1 MYKAIRSTS
10 TNTTQSETR
19 PSGRRMCLLAVLLLG
34 LLTAQPLAARAQDAD
49 ASPQAA
55 GGEAAALI
63 STSPIVTSTTHPDP
77 TKIYTSVTVT
87 LNWSEDPKV
96 PAGAVKQYHYLFD
109 SASKSIPTPPDA
121 TVTKDKT
128 LTLNNV
134 TPGQYFFHIR
144 SEDQYAALSPTAHF
158 QVNVGPTTITLGNGI
173 INHHSP
179 YLVEY
184 SFTVEDVP
192 SNKTIVLPT
201 SFIKALCEEDGQK
214 ISLTESS
221 VILAN
226 TAQSMQTKGMLVLD
240 YTNSMVS
247 SPKAI
252 QTMEDGAKYVIDK
265 TTTSTLLGLYE
276 FHAEDVTPNRV
287 AEMTTNKVYLK
298 SRVDAIWDEYVRNYP
313 AGSRC
318 WDAVAA
324 ALQEFEPTTST
335 TELRFLVFL
344 SDGRDESSSNTPG
357 SIIGLAT
364 QLGVRIYPIA
374 YGTEANPTAL
384 DQIASGT
391 GGKVV
396 PATDVA
402 SLQAA
407 FEGIIRTLSGRLTL
421 RWPTLKRNTD
431 FTPDFWI
438 TIPTPTNTKHPEAT
452 TSYTQE
458 TVVSPKDIAGDTKE
472 GSLSYEGSPVL
483 NGETDLYL
491 RANYVPRYVTQ
502 IRLRFDVGTDP
513 KAPLF
518 PYEVEKIPFE
528 EGGLDNKWTLTSETL
543 DNGQHWII
551 LSSPKPEDPKT
562 AITYAWFGNLLKF
575 HFTDVPNLKTLMA
588 ALKIETDDSI
598 YLSGQHFVINVKS
611 DPQPSMAVEPT
622 TETATLTGRVGGPFP
637 TQPPYLPGESAT
649 YTITNT
655 GEATLL
661 WRVAPDVSWLTVTPT
676 TGTLTVGG
684 TRTVTVT
691 ANENAASL
699 LKGPNPAHIYFAN
712 DVNGLGNT
720 TRPIVL
726 DLTQTYN
733 LDVDPTSGTVAI
745 APKQLFYDEGS
756 TVSLTAASKPGFDQV
771 FAGWSGTSVT
781 AATQF
786 NNPLIVTMTQP
797 TSITAHFIPAS
808 NTVSIRVTPATAGW
822 SFTDSAQVTT
832 EGVGSTILRNVPL
845 GEVTL
850 IWKDLAGYLPPAEN
864 PVIRTLE
871 NSLTLVGE
879 YQLAPAKPATP
890 KPADK
895 RTNVSVSMVL
905 DWADSAATD
914 TYDLYFWK
922 SAETKP
928 TSPTVSG
935 LTVSMWDPPMDLDGS
950 TEYSWQVVAHSAVA
964 TTEGDV
970 WTFTTEVP
978 PVSTTPTP
986 AGLTA
991 SRGEYADHIVIS
1003 WTPIVTPRVFFRVY
1017 RAESVDGPRVKLGD
1031 EWTTATTFVDTT
1043 VEDATPHYYFVKA
1056 ARTQWGELA
1065 GAFSASEQGF
1075 LLQSTPLPAPTGV
1088 VASDGTSS
1096 QSVSVAW
1103 TAVPDAHFY
1112 KVYRGTAA
1120 DTSPTFAV
1128 TGWISD
1134 LTFEDTTALPGFKYY
1149 YFVCAAWNE
1158 SGLRV
1163 SDFSAPDQGWCEG
1176 ETPVMP
1182 PPAWVSA
1189 SDEVY
1194 AEKIRVTWAP
1204 VPEAG
1209 FYQVY
1214 RSLTPTTVTAQVLSP
1229 WLTQITTY
1237 DDTSAQVGL
1246 TYYYWVRTAT
1256 STAGTQLSPFSASD
1270 SGQRLNLNEVKTYKV
1285 TYANCDLTA
1294 SSTSDLTVRNT
1305 TDKASVKVTSVKAA
1319 GLSKRGV
1326 TYITTKNIP
1335 EFQVRGNLK
1344 QLYCEAPIQHL
1355 VATTGT
1361 LRTVTLKNTTARL
1374 VEVYQLGSLSMTG
1387 LKDSTSVQPAYA
1399 YTTLLVP
1406 GNAAYLDVNLSGV
1419 ILDRLETGEPINRL
1433 KVATKSFRNP
1443 LTRQKAV
1450 SLAGLGRMTDAD
1462 MANTTGVYE
1471 LTAAALKT
1479 LSVKGGSVLM
1489 DKIKIAQSIG
1499 TVTVRSAILN
1509 KILYSGSLG
1518 FPTAPTRMHLLA
1530 GIINTLDAQNG
1541 VMGVFIA
1548 GYSADEKPN
1557 YSGSISKFRTNRKSG
1572 FLAGYAFV
1580 APYLPMPT
1588 FYPSQGDLV
1597 INPAQ

>member
-1 MYKAIRSTS
+1 MYKAIRSIS

-19 PSGRRMCLLAVLLLG
+19 LAGRRMGWLAALLLG
-34 LLTAQPLAARAQDAD
+34 LLMALPVVARAQDA
-49 ASPQAA
+49 PQQAA
-55 GGEAAALI
+55 EGQAAAQI
-63 STSPIVTSTTHPDP
+63 STAPIVTSTTHPDP

-109 SASKSIPTPPDA
+109 STSKSIPTPPDA

-128 LTLNNV
+128 LTLDNV

-144 SEDQYAALSPTAHF
+144 SEDQSAVLSPTAHF
-158 QVNVGPTTITLGNGI
+158 QVNVGPTTITLGNGV

-179 YLVEY
+179 YLIEY

-201 SFIKALCEEDGQK
+201 SFITTLCEEDGQK
-214 ISLTESS
+214 ISPTESS

-247 SPKAI
+247 SPQAI
-252 QTMEDGAKYVIDK
+252 QTMEDGAKYIIDK

-276 FHAEDVTPNRV
+276 FHAEDVDPNRV
-287 AEMTTNKVYLK
+287 AEMTTNKAYLK
-298 SRVDAIWDEYVRNYP
+298 SRVDSIWDEYVQDYP
-313 AGSRC
+313 AASRC

-324 ALQEFEPTTST
+324 ALQEFGTTTST
-335 TELRFLVFL
+335 SELRFLVFL

-357 SIIGLAT
+357 SIVGLAT
-364 QLGVRIYPIA
+364 QRGVRIYPIA

-407 FEGIIRTLSGRLTL
+407 FEEIFRTLSGRLTL
-421 RWPTLKRNTD
+421 RWPTLKRTTN

-452 TSYTQE
+452 TSYTQT
-458 TVVSPKDIAGDTKE
+458 TVVLPKTLEGDTKE

-502 IRLRFDVGTDP
+502 IRLRFDFGTGP
-513 KAPLF
+513 AAPSF
-518 PYEVEKIPFE
+518 PYEIEKIPFA
-528 EGGLDNKWTLTSETL
+528 EGGLADNWTMTSETL
-543 DNGQHWII
+543 DNGQHWIL

-562 AITYAWFGNLLKF
+562 AITYAWFGNLLRF
-575 HFTDVPNLKTLMA
+575 HFTDVPNLATLLA
-588 ALKIETDDSI
+588 ALKTQTDDTL
-598 YLSGQHFVINVKS
+598 YLSGQHFVINIKS
-611 DPQPSMAVEPT
+611 DPQPSMAVAPT
-622 TETATLTGRVGGPFP
+622 TETATLSGRVGGPFLP
-637 TQPPYLPGESAT
+637 TSSAT

-655 GEATLL
+655 GEAPLP
-661 WRVAPDVSWLTVTPT
+661 WRAAPDVTWLTVTPDN
-676 TGTLTVGG
+676 GVLAAANSL
-684 TRTVTVT
+684 TVTVT
-691 ANENAASL
+691 ANDKAVTL
-699 LKGPNPAHIYFAN
+699 LKGPNPANIYFSN

-720 TRPIVL
+720 RRPVI
-726 DLTQTYN
+726 LTLNQTYN

-745 APKQLFYDEGS
+745 APNLPYYDEGA
-756 TVSLTAASKPGFDQV
+756 TVSLTAAPKPNSGQV
-771 FAGWSGTSVT
+771 FAGWSGTGVT
-781 AATQF
+781 SATWF
-786 NNPLIVTMTQP
+786 SNPLLVTMNQP

-808 NTVSIRVTPATAGW
+808 HTVSIRVNPPTAGW
-822 SFTDSAQVTT
+822 TFTDSAQVTT
-832 EGVGSTILRNVPL
+832 EGVGSAILSNVPF

-871 NSLTLVGE
+871 NSLAIVGE

-895 RTNVSVSMVL
+895 RINVSVSMVL

-928 TSPTVSG
+928 TSPTVTG
-935 LTVSMWDPPMDLDGS
+935 LTASEWDPPMDLDGS
-950 TEYSWQVVAHSAVA
+950 TEYSWQVVARSAVA

-986 AGLTA
+986 TGLTA
-991 SRGEYADHIVIS
+991 SRGEYVDRIVIS

-1056 ARTQWGELA
+1056 ARTKWGELA
-1065 GAFSASEQGF
+1065 GAFSASEEGF

-1088 VASDGTSS
+1088 TASDGTST

-1112 KVYRGTAA
+1112 MVYRGTAA
-1120 DTSPTFAV
+1120 DTSPTLAV
-1128 TGWISD
+1128 TGWISA

-1149 YFVCAAWNE
+1149 YFVRSAWNE
-1158 SGLRV
+1158 SGLRT
-1163 SDFSAPDQGWCEG
+1163 SDFSVSDQGWREG

-1182 PPAWVSA
+1182 APTGVSA

-1194 AEKIRVTWAP
+1194 AEKIRVTWAA

-1214 RSLTPTTVTAQVLSP
+1214 RSLTPTTATAQVLSP
-1229 WLTQITTY
+1229 WLMVPNY

-1246 TYYYWVRTAT
+1246 TYYYWVRCAT
-1256 STAGTQLSPFSASD
+1256 SAAGTQLSPFSVSD

-1344 QLYCEAPIQHL
+1344 MLYSEAPIQHL

-1361 LRTVTLKNTTARL
+1361 LRTVTMKNTTARL
-1374 VEVYQLGSLSMTG
+1374 VEVYQIGSVSMTG
-1387 LKDSTSVQPAYA
+1387 LKDSTGVQPAYA
-1399 YTTLLVP
+1399 YTTLLIP

-1443 LTRQKAV
+1443 LNRQKAV
-1450 SLAGLGRMTDAD
+1450 SLAGLGRMTNAD

-1471 LTAAALKT
+1471 MKAAALKT
-1479 LSVKGGSVLM
+1479 LSLKGGSVLM
-1489 DKIKIAQSIG
+1489 DKIKIGQSIG

-1509 KILYSGSLG
+1509 KVLYKGSLG

-1530 GIINTLDAQNG
+1530 GIINTLDAQDG
-1541 VMGVFIA
+1541 VAGVFVA
-1548 GYSADEKPN
+1548 GYAADEAPN

-1572 FLAGYAFV
+1572 FLAGYAYV

-1597 INPAQ
+1597 VNPVL